1 MGKRNDK
8 PRVKQLPPRRPGWR
22 RAAFGALVL
31 VALGGGA
38 LWWSWGEWDASGGTP
53 RLVVDRTE
61 VDLGTLPFETPA
73 RVVFTLTNA
82 GDGLLRIADVPPV
95 RVLKGC

>member
-8 PRVKQLPPRRPGWR
+8 PRVKQLPSRPPRWR
-22 RAAFGALVL
+22 GAAWGALVL
-31 VALGGGA
+31 VAVGGGG
-38 LWWSWGEWDASGGTP
+38 LWWLWGAWEASGGTP

-61 VDLGTLPFETPA
+61 VDLGSLPFEAPA

-95 RVLKGC
+95 RVLEGC